1 MQNQWKDAYPGVAG
15 TLLKKMAIATS
26 RSPEQ
31 GAYSG
36 LYAACSDDIVKN
48 KWNGEYFQDAVRLS
62 IHIIC
67 APMLFG

>member
-1 MQNQWKDAYPGVAG
+1 MQNQWEDAYPGVAG

-26 RSPEQ
+26 RNPEQ

-48 KWNGEYFQDAVRLS
+48 KWNGEYFQDAVGFYPVY
-62 IHIIC
+62 HVV
-67 APMLFG
+67 AV